1 MKDKNDKIKRKA
13 IASLGEYLFYAA
25 TQLDD
30 ENADACW
37 NIEEDAISTIIRA
50 LKPIEDSVVRLYA
63 CKTLENITA
72 QSNSAG
78 HKFATLETVKGLLEI
93 FLCQENSELFKTS
106 AAVALSHIVKLNCQF
121 FPIVFDKMGSAR
133 FCYVLAESQGRVQQA
148 FITMLNLALSNGG
161 FPKITDV
168 LLKDRSFLEALV
180 KMIDHTSIVIRG
192 KCLLTFLLLFK

>member
-30 ENADACW
+30 EHADPVW
-37 NIEEDAISTIIRA
+37 SIEDDAISTIVRC
-50 LKPIEDSVVRLYA
+50 LKSVEDPVVRLYA

-78 HKFATLETVKGLLEI
+78 HKFATLETVKNLMDI
-93 FLCQENSELFKTS
+93 FLNQDNTDLFKTS

-121 FPIVFDKMGSAR
+121 FPVVFDRMGSSR
-133 FCYVLAESQGRVQQA
+133 FC
-148 FITMLNLALSNGG
+148 FFLSEG
-161 FPKITDV
+161 
-168 LLKDRSFLEALV
+168 
-180 KMIDHTSIVIRG
+180 
-192 KCLLTFLLLFK
+192 